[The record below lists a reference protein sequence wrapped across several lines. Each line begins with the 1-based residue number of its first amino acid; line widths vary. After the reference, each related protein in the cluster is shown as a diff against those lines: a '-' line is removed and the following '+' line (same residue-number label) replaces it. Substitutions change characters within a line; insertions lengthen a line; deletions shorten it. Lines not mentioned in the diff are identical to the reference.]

1 MTLAGLL
8 VFVAAYALAVASPG
22 PGIAAL
28 VARVLAR
35 GTRGVPA
42 FVAGFVAGDLVWFAV
57 AAGGLALVAQAV
69 EGVSAAVRWAGAA
82 YLAWLAVRFW
92 TAPARPFE
100 AEPADGAREG
110 GWRLFATGFA
120 ITLGNPKAVVFFL
133 ALLPTV
139 VDLPSLTLPGAA
151 GIAAAMVAV
160 LAVVLSAYALA
171 AARARRLFRSARA
184 VRALNAGAGAAMAGA
199 AAVVAT
205 R

>member
-69 EGVSAAVRWAGAA
+69 EGVFAAVRYAGAA
-82 YLAWLAVRFW
+82 YLAWLAFRFW

-100 AEPADGAREG
+100 AAPADGAAEG
-110 GWRLFATGFA
+110 GWRLFATGLA

-139 VDLPSLTLPGAA
+139 VDLPSLTPLGAA
-151 GIAAAMVAV
+151 EIAAAMVAV
-160 LAVVLSAYALA
+160 LVVILSAYALA
-171 AARARRLFRSARA
+171 AARARTLFRSARA
-184 VRALNAGAGAAMAGA
+184 VRALNVGAGAAMAGA
-199 AAVVAT
+199 AAAVAT